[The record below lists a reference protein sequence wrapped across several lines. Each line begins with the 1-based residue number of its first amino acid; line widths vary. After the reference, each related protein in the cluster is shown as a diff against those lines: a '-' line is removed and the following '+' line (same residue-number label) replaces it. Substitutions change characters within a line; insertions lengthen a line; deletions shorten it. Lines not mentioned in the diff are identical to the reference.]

1 MVTKATSPLLVW
13 LVWWLGLLPCAL
25 STALKPLAPV
35 RRCYVP
41 PLREGGCT
49 RLQVLLGAQ
58 FGLNRYGQET
68 TAQRLCLKKLREVGG
83 NTFVFAQGTC
93 DLWNCSSADALTGTS
108 DNQQSSLEQHNSS
121 PSVFSELCDYQELNP
136 SPGIRRSPVFVK
148 LWEWNYVDIGKECQD
163 FLGPNGFDAVQV
175 SPVTEHKLGPQW
187 WTKYQPVSFSL
198 SSRSGSMEDFA
209 HMVAA
214 CRASG
219 VQVMVDL
226 IINHIAT
233 PCRDGRGTS
242 SGTPCVGWNGS
253 LYGNR
258 RLAGARGWDAAGPE
272 HFNHLEASL
281 MENCIVG
288 PPSWTCKAGSIDVT
302 DCSCCS
308 CDFLKLPDW
317 NTGLPAVHDMH
328 LRHVHELH
336 DIGVTM
342 LRIDLSLFESIA
354 DLSNVLSSV
363 PWDFVYQE
371 WWWEKPDPMRHRY
384 IGHFRDITYRYLIT
398 HYLGNSTLEKLPEA
412 LTLSRGHDQI
422 RPETSVYPIA
432 FHDGRTWKAKPG
444 NATYKNGL
452 EFHQQQKFILAW
464 PRGSSILL
472 WGGFGWSSMSDGPPG
487 CDFRGEQRCQPQ
499 PVFLDGQAQCM
510 TTPRESP
517 LPADLAMKRTWVCE
531 HRWEGVAGL
540 IEFRKACRGLAVT
553 RTWKA
558 PEVSAGRLAFRAGE
572 DCFAAL
578 VRGYNTQLKS
588 EWGHLG
594 ASKDAGGGLHQSP
607 TQRGWDRK
615 RCPRQVVIGTDGRIL
630 SGIVLEGDLLA
641 IHVGGRMS

>member
-1 MVTKATSPLLVW
+1 M
-13 LVWWLGLLPCAL
+13 
-25 STALKPLAPV
+25 
-35 RRCYVP
+35 
-41 PLREGGCT
+41 
-49 RLQVLLGAQ
+49 
-58 FGLNRYGQET
+58 
-68 TAQRLCLKKLREVGG
+68 
-83 NTFVFAQGTC
+83 
-93 DLWNCSSADALTGTS
+93 TGTS

-444 NATYKNGL
+444 NATYKSL
-452 EFHQQQKFILAW
+452 
-464 PRGSSILL
+464 
-472 WGGFGWSSMSDGPPG
+472 
-487 CDFRGEQRCQPQ
+487 
-499 PVFLDGQAQCM
+499 
-510 TTPRESP
+510 
-517 LPADLAMKRTWVCE
+517 
-531 HRWEGVAGL
+531 
-540 IEFRKACRGLAVT
+540 
-553 RTWKA
+553 
-558 PEVSAGRLAFRAGE
+558 GR
-572 DCFAAL
+572 
-578 VRGYNTQLKS
+578 QLKCLCTMLKKAHS
-588 EWGHLG
+588 
-594 ASKDAGGGLHQSP
+594 
-607 TQRGWDRK
+607 R
-615 RCPRQVVIGTDGRIL
+615 V
-630 SGIVLEGDLLA
+630 
-641 IHVGGRMS
+641 